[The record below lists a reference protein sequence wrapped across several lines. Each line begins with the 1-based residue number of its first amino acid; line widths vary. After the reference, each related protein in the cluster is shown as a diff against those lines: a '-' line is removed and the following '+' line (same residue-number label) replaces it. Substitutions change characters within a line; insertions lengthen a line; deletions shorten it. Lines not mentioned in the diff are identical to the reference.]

1 MADSLR
7 LVNIVAFDTEGRAV
21 IQPLKQWKLNYR
33 ERQACIEVQCGTYR
47 RCYDLRTEV
56 VAIASGESNRKV
68 SIGKTLGRVALT
80 GLLHGRHAASADLRW
95 GGLDRD
101 ESHEIYLVM
110 RDTSVVALEMDADD
124 LDSLLEVVPED
135 AKRDDAQERWDRLM
149 KRIQA
154 MVEDGPRVLDEL
166 EAERQALESERVQIQ
181 PQADGGQTFDE
192 RNTARERAKEIGAKL
207 SELAVVQ
214 RAVLYDLSMKDE
226 TQRLKSING
235 AADADRATAK
245 APPPTPAVS
254 STPMPQVTD
263 GGTPV
268 EPVKP
273 RKPKRGVMATLVR
286 IVVWILG
293 AGAGFI
299 FNLFVGLL
307 LGSKAWFLLPVA
319 LLGGGW
325 LGLRML
331 DALLR
336 R

>member
-33 ERQACIEVQCGTYR
+33 ERQASVEVQCGAYR
-47 RCYDLRTEV
+47 RNYDLRTEV
-56 VAIASGESNRKV
+56 VAVASGESNRKV
-68 SIGKTLGRVALT
+68 SLGKTLGRVALT

-101 ESHEIYLVM
+101 ESQEIYLVM
-110 RDTSVVALEMDADD
+110 RDTSVIALEIDGDD
-124 LDSLLEVVPED
+124 LDDLLEVLPED

-166 EAERQALESERVQIQ
+166 EAERRALESEQAQIQ
-181 PQADGGQTFDE
+181 PQADGGKTFDE
-192 RNTARERAKEIGAKL
+192 RNAARERAKEIGAKL

-214 RAVLYDLSMKDE
+214 RAVLYDLSMKGE
-226 TQRLKSING
+226 TQRLKSVNS
-235 AADADRATAK
+235 AADTGRAIAK
-245 APPPTPAVS
+245 TPSPAPAVS
-254 STPMPQVTD
+254 STPMPQASD
-263 GGTPV
+263 NEAPV
-268 EPVKP
+268 RPEPL
-273 RKPKRGVMATLVR
+273 RPKRGGFTATLVR
-286 IVVWILG
+286 IAVWILG
-293 AGAGFI
+293 AGAGGI
-299 FNLFVGLL
+299 FNIFLGLL
-307 LGSKAWFLLPVA
+307 LGFKALFLLPVT
-319 LLGGGW
+319 LIGGGW

>member
-1 MADSLR
+1 MADSLQ
-7 LVNIVAFDTEGRAV
+7 LVNIVAFDAEGRAV

-33 ERQACIEVQCGTYR
+33 ERQASIEVQCGSYR
-47 RCYDLRTEV
+47 RSYDLRTEV
-56 VAIASGESNRKV
+56 MAVASGESNRKV
-68 SIGKTLGRVALT
+68 SVGKTLGRIALT

-101 ESHEIYLVM
+101 ESQEIYLVM

-124 LDSLLEVVPED
+124 LDGLLDVLPED

-154 MVEDGPRVLDEL
+154 MVEDGPRVLEEL
-166 EAERQALESERVQIQ
+166 AAERSTLESERARIQ
-181 PQADGGQTFDE
+181 PQADGGKTFDE

-214 RAVLYDLSMKDE
+214 RAVLYDLSMKGE
-226 TQRLKSING
+226 TQRLKSIND
-235 AADADRATAK
+235 AADAGRVIAK
-245 APPPTPAVS
+245 AAAATPAVS
-254 STPMPQVTD
+254 STPMPQAVD
-263 GGTPV
+263 DNTPV
-268 EPVKP
+268 QPEP
-273 RKPKRGVMATLVR
+273 RRPKRSGFMATLVR

-293 AGAGFI
+293 AGAGGI
-299 FNLFVGLL
+299 FNIFLGLL
-307 LGSKAWFLLPVA
+307 FGPKALFLLPVT
-319 LLGGGW
+319 LIGGGW